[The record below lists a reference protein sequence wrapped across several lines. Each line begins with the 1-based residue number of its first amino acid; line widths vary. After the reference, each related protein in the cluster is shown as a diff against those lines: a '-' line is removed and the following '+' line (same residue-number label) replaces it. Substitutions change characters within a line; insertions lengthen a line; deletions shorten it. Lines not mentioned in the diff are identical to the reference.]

1 VPAPDEVAQ
10 LRRRIDVGIDL
21 LRKGR
26 HARGGRVLRQTV
38 GALARRD
45 DWQHASRGGIALA
58 EALVS
63 RGRLQEA
70 EAVLSD
76 ASMHAS
82 RVGGPP
88 SLLVE
93 AAVLLGVVALERT
106 RLDEAESLLQGA
118 VAVARAGRAS
128 GLDGSRLALARC
140 LFWRGRYG
148 EAHDTVA
155 ALEAHG
161 ETSSCDSPSNDPAA
175 SIRIGILKSRIA
187 VGRADLAAGVSQA
200 TRALHMSE
208 RLGEAVLIAESAYAT
223 AFARLAVGDLGAV
236 HADVQRAVAT
246 ARAVQDP
253 VRGLKARLIGI
264 EALRRSSTAGGPP
277 RLLRRWKKL
286 RHAQLPATVRAR
298 VDLLLDLFERPGAEG
313 EIVLHHTAVTG
324 LHALRLFVPVRPAA
338 EWTEAAPIEDTLEL
352 LQCCQQ
358 ADDERTVL
366 NRLCN
371 LLRRQLG
378 AATVAFV
385 SVDGGVLASDGR
397 RLEHGTAKRVLDA
410 CQPLPPHLHDG
421 CIEGGAPVRYAGE
434 TLAALVASWT
444 IGVTCD
450 QARAARVLTIAS
462 AIAAPGV
469 AEIVARLKQA
479 TPHGVDGILGRSGV
493 IEEVR
498 RAIERAATSPFPV
511 LIQGE
516 SGSGKELVAKSLHRS
531 SPRRARPFCCVN
543 CAALPDD
550 LVESELFGHTRGAFT
565 GAGQDRPGLFEEA
578 HTGTLFLDE
587 IGELSGRAQA
597 KLLRTL
603 QEGEVRRVGE
613 NVPRRI
619 DVRIVAASNRDLSE
633 EVASGRFRRD
643 LLYRLDVVRIV
654 VPPLRERRDDIAL
667 LAARFWAEAT
677 SSIGSRATLSATTI
691 AALMRYDWPG
701 NVRELQNVLAAL
713 AVRSPKRGIVAP
725 AALPQAF
732 GGGAALAMS
741 CRLDAARRMFE
752 ERFVRAA
759 LVRTGGHRTQAA
771 QELGVTRQGLTK
783 LMARLGIA
791 NQQVEEV

>member
-1 VPAPDEVAQ
+1 
-10 LRRRIDVGIDL
+10 
-21 LRKGR
+21 
-26 HARGGRVLRQTV
+26 
-38 GALARRD
+38 
-45 DWQHASRGGIALA
+45 
-58 EALVS
+58 
-63 RGRLQEA
+63 
-70 EAVLSD
+70 
-76 ASMHAS
+76 
-82 RVGGPP
+82 
-88 SLLVE
+88 
-93 AAVLLGVVALERT
+93 
-106 RLDEAESLLQGA
+106 
-118 VAVARAGRAS
+118 
-128 GLDGSRLALARC
+128 
-140 LFWRGRYG
+140 
-148 EAHDTVA
+148 
-155 ALEAHG
+155 
-161 ETSSCDSPSNDPAA
+161 
-175 SIRIGILKSRIA
+175 
-187 VGRADLAAGVSQA
+187 
-200 TRALHMSE
+200 
-208 RLGEAVLIAESAYAT
+208 
-223 AFARLAVGDLGAV
+223 
-236 HADVQRAVAT
+236 
-246 ARAVQDP
+246 
-253 VRGLKARLIGI
+253 
-264 EALRRSSTAGGPP
+264 
-277 RLLRRWKKL
+277 
-286 RHAQLPATVRAR
+286 
-298 VDLLLDLFERPGAEG
+298 
-313 EIVLHHTAVTG
+313 
-324 LHALRLFVPVRPAA
+324 
-338 EWTEAAPIEDTLEL
+338 
-352 LQCCQQ
+352 
-358 ADDERTVL
+358 
-366 NRLCN
+366 
-371 LLRRQLG
+371 
-378 AATVAFV
+378 
-385 SVDGGVLASDGR
+385 
-397 RLEHGTAKRVLDA
+397 
-410 CQPLPPHLHDG
+410 
-421 CIEGGAPVRYAGE
+421 
-434 TLAALVASWT
+434 
-444 IGVTCD
+444 
-450 QARAARVLTIAS
+450 VLTIAS